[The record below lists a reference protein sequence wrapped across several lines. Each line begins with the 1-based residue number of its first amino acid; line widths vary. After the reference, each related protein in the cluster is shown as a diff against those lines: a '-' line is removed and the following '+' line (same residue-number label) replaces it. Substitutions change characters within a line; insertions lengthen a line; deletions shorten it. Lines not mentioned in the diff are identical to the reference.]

1 MVSEPKALLGT
12 CRCRV
17 NDVRTSKMDGWMDGY
32 ITLVW
37 KARGTGADVSALEE
51 AVVIKIHAVFRPDAY
66 KREWPIL
73 HPALGTKIH
82 IKLKK

>member
-1 MVSEPKALLGT
+1 
-12 CRCRV
+12 
-17 NDVRTSKMDGWMDGY
+17 MDGY

-37 KARGTGADVSALEE
+37 KAHGTGKGVSALEE
-51 AVVIKIHAVFRPDAY
+51 AVVIKIHAVFRPGAY

-73 HPALGTKIH
+73 HPALGTKIY